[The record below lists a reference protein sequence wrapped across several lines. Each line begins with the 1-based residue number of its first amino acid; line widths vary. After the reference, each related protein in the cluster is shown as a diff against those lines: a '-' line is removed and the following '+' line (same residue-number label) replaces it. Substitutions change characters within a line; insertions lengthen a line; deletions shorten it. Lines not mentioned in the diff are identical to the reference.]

1 MKRIIVSS
9 LSIFPLLPLSGREIL
24 WSIMAWQMEPNRG
37 RFIILKPFH
46 LLWQNLKSRK
56 SIYLQIQRVLPIGC
70 PPIFTFFS
78 KRLKLSKEIQMSVFF
93 FWVMQD
99 ELVIRIWPAE
109 HGQELCPNANFLLI
123 AETYLSTTFDPN
135 TSYFFD
141 GSSLGIPNLWSIWV
155 NQCFAISTFAR
166 IEKDNLGLNWPKL

>member
-9 LSIFPLLPLSGREIL
+9 LAIFPLLPLSGREIL

-46 LLWQNLKSRK
+46 LLWQNLKWRK

-93 FWVMQD
+93 
-99 ELVIRIWPAE
+99 LSYAGRISDKDMACRARPRIMP
-109 HGQELCPNANFLLI
+109 QCQ
-123 AETYLSTTFDPN
+123 
-135 TSYFFD
+135 FFSD
-141 GSSLGIPNLWSIWV
+141 CWNIFV
-155 NQCFAISTFAR
+155 YHF
-166 IEKDNLGLNWPKL
+166 WPKHFILLWWVFVGYS